1 MRKKELGKEIKMS
14 VMSLRLNKEEVDRI
28 SKLSIQKKEAKSE
41 IVREL
46 LQEGW
51 VFYWLKLYSAGKV
64 SVGKMAE
71 EPDISINEVLNLL
84 SDFGIE
90 SSIRYDDYLEGFE
103 NLKKL

>member
-1 MRKKELGKEIKMS
+1 MS

-28 SKLSIQKKEAKSE
+28 SKLSVQKKEAKSE

-71 EPDISINEVLNLL
+71 ELNLSINEVIDLL
-84 SDFGIE
+84 SEFGIE
-90 SSIRYDDYLEGFE
+90 SPIRYDDYLASFE